1 MKNPHIVEV
10 GFIGPLSKAGFI
22 NETSREKK
30 MFELYSLVIL
40 MILGSLVAIHTKY
53 LLSAVISLTLV
64 GLILCVVFLYL
75 QAPDTAI
82 TQTIVEVIALVILIR
97 AVPIKKDTMGIKGA
111 KETFSAIVTTIFLVL
126 FAFFAYKALLD
137 LPQFGFP
144 LMRVSE
150 DYVREGLAK
159 TGSANIVTAVLL
171 DFRAYDTL
179 GEATVLFTAILGAIV
194 VLRKVGRK

>member
-1 MKNPHIVEV
+1 M
-10 GFIGPLSKAGFI
+10 L
-22 NETSREKK
+22 
-30 MFELYSLVIL
+30 ELYSLIIL

-64 GLILCVVFLYL
+64 GLILCVTFLYL

-97 AVPIKKDTMGIKGA
+97 AVPIEKDTMGRKGA
-111 KETFSAIVTTIFLVL
+111 KETFSAVVTTVFLVL

-150 DYVREGLAK
+150 GYIREGLVK
-159 TGSANIVTAVLL
+159 TGSANIVTGVLL

-179 GEATVLFTAILGAIV
+179 GEATVLFTAILGAII
-194 VLRKVGRK
+194 VLRKAGRK